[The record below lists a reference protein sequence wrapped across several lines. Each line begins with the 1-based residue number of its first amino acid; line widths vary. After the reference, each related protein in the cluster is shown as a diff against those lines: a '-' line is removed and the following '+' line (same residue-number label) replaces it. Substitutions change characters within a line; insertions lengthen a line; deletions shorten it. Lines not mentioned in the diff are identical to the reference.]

1 MAQGDQFLNASL
13 EEKRQFIRRKA
24 AELGCRVTSANR
36 PGDNDSF
43 HGQNRA
49 IDVAGSG
56 AAMTNFYRAFVP
68 LARNRKGV
76 RELFYDPE
84 GGWDNFVEIGPIG
97 GHGDHV
103 HIAFDPPPR

>member
-24 AELGCRVTSANR
+24 AEFRLTVTSGHR
-36 PGDNDSF
+36 PDDTDSF

-49 IDVAGSG
+49 IDVAGS
-56 AAMTNFYRAFVP
+56 ASAMAQFYRAFVP

-84 GGWDNFVEIGPIG
+84 GGWDNFVNIGAIG

-103 HIAFDPPPR
+103 HVAFDPPP